1 MTQVSACTELRLVP
15 PDTLVETN
23 GEGEVFEVPP
33 DGPRL
38 FLCQMDIT
46 DTVEQQSL
54 DLSLWGSPDGQDWG
68 SMPLIKFPQRFYR
81 GSARM
86 VLDLRL
92 RPEIRFIRARWEL
105 NRWGRGRP
113 TPRFCFGVTAKPA
126 A

>member
-1 MTQVSACTELRLVP
+1 
-15 PDTLVETN
+15 
-23 GEGEVFEVPP
+23 
-33 DGPRL
+33 
-38 FLCQMDIT
+38 MDIT